1 MIYLLIMLIVEM
13 SVLYLKS
20 KDIYNDALKEIDN
33 KEYSIKKLLPMGL
46 YFIEFIKYSYKTSY
60 DRKLYKKM
68 YRLKGKEKA
77 NFYRIIHIAEKVIY
91 IHIGLFIV
99 FLFGNIMEKDI
110 FYMLFSIFILI
121 ISFIG
126 KDRELDKKIEEKY
139 FIIRIEFAEFLNKL
153 SLLVGAGLT
162 VRAAWKKIAN
172 SSDEN
177 NIFYKGIIRV
187 EKAVENGKSFN
198 SQLEEFQ
205 LEYQTREISR
215 FVSILIQ
222 NNLKGNENIVI
233 ILDQLSQDVLES
245 RKREVKIIAERANS
259 KLLFPMMITLIAI
272 LIMLA
277 IPAILMMKSM
287 I

>member
-46 YFIEFIKYSYKTSY
+46 YFTEFIKYSYKTSY

>member
-1 MIYLLIMLIVEM
+1 MLIVEM

>member
-1 MIYLLIMLIVEM
+1 MKYLLIILIVEM
-13 SVLYLKS
+13 CLLYLKS
-20 KDIYNDALKEIDN
+20 KNIYTDALKEIDS
-33 KEYSIKKLLPMGL
+33 KEYSIKKLLPIGL
-46 YFIEFIKYSYKTSY
+46 YFIELIKYPYKTNY

-91 IHIGLFIV
+91 VHIGLLIV

-110 FYMLFSIFILI
+110 IYIFFSIFILI
-121 ISFIG
+121 MSFIG
-126 KDRELDKKIEEKY
+126 KDRELDKKIEERY
-139 FIIRIEFAEFLNKL
+139 FIVKIEFTEFLNKL

-162 VRAAWKKIAN
+162 VRAAWKRIAN
-172 SSDEN
+172 NSDEN

-205 LEYQTREISR
+205 LEYQIREISR

-222 NNLKGNENIVI
+222 NNLKGSENIVI

-259 KLLFPMMITLIAI
+259 KLLFPMMITLVAI

-277 IPAILMMKSM
+277 IPAVLMMISM